1 MEISKSV
8 QRKEKLKKISHI
20 LAAVIIFLHAYE
32 KHESGHSS
40 YIYFVIAGVIFSS
53 IALFHHQLK
62 LKAPWIDNCFFIIEA
77 TLSLIIAYDYF
88 HMGKIG
94 LPFMY
99 LFAGLFQLCAIYF
112 FSKRMKK

>member
-62 LKAPWIDNCFFIIEA
+62 LKAPWIDNCFFAIEA
-77 TLSLIIAYDYF
+77 
-88 HMGKIG
+88 
-94 LPFMY
+94 
-99 LFAGLFQLCAIYF
+99 
-112 FSKRMKK
+112 